1 MLGSSLHGFDASV
14 STGPDNNTQPLLAT
28 LNNPGVIHKPDSQ
41 ATKYGNFSI
50 NLLENKV
57 MGKKIQW

>member
-14 STGPDNNTQPLLAT
+14 STAPDNSTQPLLAT

-41 ATKYGNFSI
+41 VGPLQVKTLYYTRVPLVNC
-50 NLLENKV
+50 
-57 MGKKIQW
+57 